1 MFAGMFNIAK
11 PRHPGEIIL
20 LDFPANVIAEFLSL
34 LVHPG
39 PRAPRGDFWLLE
51 GLRRLVSTYDCEELW
66 DMVLVAYESACPR
79 EPFEYLVYAL
89 NSNDVPMARQALRLA
104 AYPTDCRIIPNLASG
119 QSFWQLVDRLRPSWR
134 LALLKLL
141 IPASDNRK
149 LALHLIGFDADEFDP
164 KGELEAARV
173 DGTRAK
179 IPPLWDRCRCLT
191 ISNGIESSAMAL

>member
-11 PRHPGEIIL
+11 PRHPGETIL

-79 EPFEYLVYAL
+79 EPFEYLVYAS
-89 NSNDVPMARQALRLA
+89 NSNDVPMSRQALRLA

-164 KGELEAARV
+164 KVSSRLPVWMVLELKFLPY
-173 DGTRAK
+173 GTDA
-179 IPPLWDRCRCLT
+179 D
-191 ISNGIESSAMAL
+191 A